1 MKYLVISD
9 IHGNCDTLK
18 KALAYKE
25 QLGAEHILLLGDL
38 LYHGPR
44 NALPVP
50 YDPMEVARILNGIKT
65 EVTAVRGNCDA
76 EVDQMVL
83 EFPIRADFQT
93 LQLGAGRRV
102 IMTHGHLNEYQ
113 MGLCPGCVVLSGHTH
128 VATAEQDAEGIYRCN
143 PGSVSMPKGTLPASF
158 GLLDEQGFGVYSLD
172 GERMLYVEF

>member
-1 MKYLVISD
+1 
-9 IHGNCDTLK
+9 
-18 KALAYKE
+18 
-25 QLGAEHILLLGDL
+25 
-38 LYHGPR
+38 
-44 NALPVP
+44 
-50 YDPMEVARILNGIKT
+50 
-65 EVTAVRGNCDA
+65 
-76 EVDQMVL
+76 MVL

-93 LQLGAGRRV
+93 LQLGTGRRV

-128 VATAEQDAEGIYRCN
+128 VATAEQDAEGICRCN

>member
-38 LYHGPR
+38 L
-44 NALPVP
+44 
-50 YDPMEVARILNGIKT
+50 
-65 EVTAVRGNCDA
+65 
-76 EVDQMVL
+76 DQMVL

-93 LQLGAGRRV
+93 LQLGTGRRV

-113 MGLCPGCVVLSGHTH
+113 MGLCPECVVLSGHTH